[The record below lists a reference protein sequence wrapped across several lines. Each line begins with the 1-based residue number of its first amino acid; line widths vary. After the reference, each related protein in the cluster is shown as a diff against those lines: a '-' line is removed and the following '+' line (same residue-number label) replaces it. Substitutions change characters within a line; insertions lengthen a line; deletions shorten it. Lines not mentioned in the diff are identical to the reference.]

1 MYAVTVYCTCR
12 VRNKLQTL
20 DHWTHTP
27 CASFISP
34 WSLLRKFEL
43 RQHESVQKL
52 TAVLQK
58 QTPPT
63 RLTNTITNTNN
74 RLSMVELLMH
84 DPLRWQWVWSS
95 MMHRCVVE
103 SRLGLFSRRNTTSAS
118 APARECVTQW
128 PSMNQSVHR
137 LKFEVKALSSS
148 SLADC

>member
-1 MYAVTVYCTCR
+1 MNFTNYFPMCMQLQYTVRAEFETSFKR
-12 VRNKLQTL
+12 WIIELIQML
-20 DHWTHTP
+20 

-58 QTPPT
+58 QTSPT
-63 RLTNTITNTNN
+63 RLTNTNN

-84 DPLRWQWVWSS
+84 DPLPWQWVWSS

-118 APARECVTQW
+118 APARECVTQYESICAQGW
-128 PSMNQSVHR
+128 SLKSKPSHP
-137 LKFEVKALSSS
+137 AH
-148 SLADC
+148 